1 MSATR
6 VDEAVERL
14 VARIVAGEFDER
26 PLPREQD
33 LAQEVQ
39 VSRLTLREAVKVLK
53 TKGVLRVEQGR
64 GTFANPVSRWDSVD
78 LVARAAGA
86 TGDGRRTAEQLVEVR
101 RFIETAATGLFAAAH
116 SPDDL
121 AGLRRCV
128 ERMRRADTDSDVAE
142 FVEAD
147 LEFHQIILDGC
158 GNPFVGV
165 LFRPIDDLLR
175 AARWETSSKPR
186 VRTRAIAKHE
196 QILAALS
203 SGTREQAEAAM
214 LAHIEQTREDL

>member
-53 TKGVLRVEQGR
+53 TQGVLRVEQGR

-78 LVARAAGA
+78 LVARA

-101 RFIETAATGLFAAAH
+101 RFIETAATGLFSAAH
-116 SPDDL
+116 GPDDL
-121 AGLRRCV
+121 TGLRRCV

-196 QILAALS
+196 QILEALS